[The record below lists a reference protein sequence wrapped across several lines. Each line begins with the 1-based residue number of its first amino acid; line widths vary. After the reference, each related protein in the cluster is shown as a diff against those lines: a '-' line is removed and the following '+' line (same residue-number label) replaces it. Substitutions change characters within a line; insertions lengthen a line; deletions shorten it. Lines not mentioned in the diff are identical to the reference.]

1 MGLFT
6 AAGILIEYV
15 NALRAR
21 YSTYTGPPFDFVT
34 YLFCL
39 LTLSIAAKYLVA
51 IHYDGQI

>member
-1 MGLFT
+1 MLLGLV
-6 AAGILIEYV
+6 ILPIP
-15 NALRAR
+15 
-21 YSTYTGPPFDFVT
+21 SISFDFVA